1 MLDRSV
7 IFLPILYLMKPL
19 HLSALHGLLA
29 CGLLP
34 AVVTTHAQTPAAPPT
49 TTDPIIQLDPFT
61 IAAAPEEG
69 YFSKSTSA
77 FGRVVMSLENVPQ
90 KVDVFNA
97 QFIADIVP
105 TSITDITRYSSAVN
119 YNNSERNNG
128 SVSLVRGFVASVRRN
143 GENLGDLVGLAGI
156 ETIEQTE
163 VVKGPSA
170 VLYGASQP
178 GGVINYVTKIP
189 KFKRE
194 TVLNGQLHSFGGYT
208 ASIDTTGPIGSTTR
222 KGGPIAA
229 YRVVLVN
236 DDRKEYQDNDDYFE
250 RQVFFGKFL
259 FRPVE
264 WASFTVEAE
273 KNDIE
278 SAFFNSQVPLQSD
291 YDASRAAPFSATV
304 PNPALVGEPFFL
316 PIDWTYQTNGTY
328 RNDEAAIYQATVT
341 LDKHF
346 GNLGRWTLR
355 SFYSLSETTTDR
367 WLVDVPNT
375 AYPRAVTTA
384 DIGKVVHRTQQVTTA
399 DVAARRLWIPQRSLR
414 RINDV
419 SARSARN
426 QFDLTG
432 QFATGPV
439 KHIFLAGT
447 EIELGVKSRFAPYN
461 GGNPGGVSRFAYE
474 GAAGAP
480 FATWVDAPD
489 YTPIPVNW
497 DDIRTTASPTGTIR
511 VQAPGPSV
519 PRDDIELDVPFL
531 TKKPN
536 SYYFFDA
543 LSLFEERLQISLGLR
558 HDDIEQQYR
567 DNANVTQTAT
577 ASQWTRRLGLV
588 YKFRPELHFFALYNE
603 SFSPNATGALN
614 AWRTALAPQDGEQRE
629 AGVRLNLLR
638 DRVSIDASYFEIN
651 NKNVYQSDPFGRL
664 PTRFPPGTDPATI
677 PETFSWPN
685 TPGLENKGFDV
696 DVKIQLGRDTQI
708 MMAYTRNDMKATG
721 TVTQQIA
728 LGSPTYPVSNVPRNQ
743 FSVWGR
749 WTPTQRRLEKF
760 SFNAGYRFVGQR
772 LGGPVGNVGQIELSA
787 YGIVDAGIGYRYQRW
802 QANLMLRNVLD
813 EYAFRTASGADR
825 LYPEKPRH
833 AILSV
838 TTRF

>member
-1 MLDRSV
+1 MNSHRLAAFR
-7 IFLPILYLMKPL
+7 
-19 HLSALHGLLA
+19 GLLA
-29 CGLLP
+29 CILSLTVVIVRGQVP
-34 AVVTTHAQTPAAPPT
+34 AVSQPPT
-49 TTDPIIQLDPFT
+49 DPVVELDPFT
-61 IAAAPEEG
+61 ISAAPEEG

-105 TSITDITRYSSAVN
+105 TSITDITRYSTAVN

-143 GENLGDLVGLAGI
+143 GENLGDLVGLAGV
-156 ETIEQTE
+156 ETIEQAE

-194 TVLNGQLHSFGGYT
+194 TVIAGQLHSFGGYT
-208 ASIDTTGPIGSTTR
+208 ASVDTTGPIGSTTR

-229 YRVVLVN
+229 YRIVVVN

-250 RQVFFGKFL
+250 RQVFFGKLL

-264 WASFTVEAE
+264 WASFTLEAE
-273 KNDIE
+273 KNTLD
-278 SAFFNSQVPLQSD
+278 SAFFNSQVPLQSQ
-291 YDASRAAPFSATV
+291 YDASRAAPYSATV
-304 PNPALVGEPFFL
+304 PNPAAVGEPFFL
-316 PIDWTYQTNGTY
+316 PVSWTYQANGTY
-328 RNDEAAIYQATVT
+328 RADDATIYQATVT
-341 LDKHF
+341 LDKHL
-346 GNLGRWTLR
+346 GRIGRWTLR
-355 SFYSLSETTTDR
+355 SFYSLSESDTDR

-375 AYPRAVTTA
+375 AYPRPVSTA
-384 DIGKVVHRTQQVTTA
+384 DIGKVVNRSQQVTAA
-399 DVAARRLWIPQRSLR
+399 DVSAGRLWIPQRSLR

-426 QFDLTG
+426 QLDLTG
-432 QFATGPV
+432 QFQTGPV
-439 KHIFLAGT
+439 KHIFLVGT
-447 EIELGVKSRFAPYN
+447 ELELGVRSRFAPHN

-474 GAAGAP
+474 GVAATQYAM
-480 FATWVDAPD
+480 WVDAPD
-489 YTPIPVNW
+489 YAPIAVDW
-497 DDIRTTASPTGTIR
+497 DDIRNTTNPNGTIR
-511 VQAPGPSV
+511 LQAPGASV
-519 PRDDIELDVPFL
+519 PRDDIELDVPFV
-531 TKKPN
+531 TKKPD

-558 HDDIEQQYR
+558 HDDIDQQYR
-567 DNANVTQTAT
+567 DEAGETRRAT
-577 ASQWTRRLGLV
+577 ASQWTRRIGFV
-588 YKFRPELHFFALYNE
+588 YKLRPELHVFALYNE
-603 SFSPNATGALN
+603 SFNPNATGALN

-629 AGVRLNLLR
+629 AGVRLNLWR
-638 DRVSIDASYFEIN
+638 DRVSLDASYFEISN
-651 NKNVYQSDPFGRL
+651 QNVYQSDPFGRL

-685 TPGLENKGFDV
+685 TPGLENKGFDI
-696 DVKIQLGRDTQI
+696 DAKIQLARDTQI
-708 MMAYTRNDMKATG
+708 MIAYTHNDMQATG
-721 TVTQQIA
+721 TVTQQLA
-728 LGSPTYPVSNVPRNQ
+728 LGSPTYPVNNVPRNQ
-743 FSVWGR
+743 FSVWGK
-749 WTPTQRRLEKF
+749 WTPTQRRLENF

-772 LGGPVGNVGQIELSA
+772 LGGPVGNVGQIELGA
-787 YGIVDAGIGYRYQRW
+787 YGIVDATIGYRYKRW
-802 QANLMLRNVLD
+802 QANLVLRNVFD